1 MNTGAMSAIAVI
13 VKSIIQDNRRPL
25 FNNNV
30 NVIKNAGT
38 SITEMFELENT
49 NIMLLIISICV

>member
-1 MNTGAMSAIAVI
+1 MNTGAMSAIPVI
-13 VKSIIQDNRRPL
+13 VKRIIQDNRRPL